1 MLRSDGKTQML
12 VPTPHCRHCYK
23 PISENFESWGKCRD
37 CNEEPLLRDALP
49 DRLVIATLYIPK
61 VTGYEHSQ
69 EIIDL
74 KERGEY
80 SQVYAEVLVKVLAQE
95 NIDVSG
101 GVIVPIPQ
109 TKARQGVT
117 GPIALANSLSGQTGL
132 TIRRCLSFNRPVK
145 SQKTLSK
152 GERENNMRGA
162 MTATYCA
169 DIGKALLVD
178 EVFTSGATLREGT
191 RALMAAGAQEVIGVI
206 AARDAGLKSL
216 EYAGVVKRVE
226 D

>member
-1 MLRSDGKTQML
+1 
-12 VPTPHCRHCYK
+12 
-23 PISENFESWGKCRD
+23 
-37 CNEEPLLRDALP
+37 LP
-49 DRLVIATLYIPK
+49 DRLVVATLYIPK
-61 VTGYEHSQ
+61 VTGYEHSR
-69 EIIDL
+69 EIIAL

-80 SQVYAEVLVKVLAQE
+80 SQVYAEVLTKVLAQE

-117 GPIALANSLSGQTGL
+117 GPLALAYSLSGQTGL
-132 TIRRCLSFNRPVK
+132 TIRMCLSFNRPVK
-145 SQKTLSK
+145 RQKTLSK
-152 GERENNMRGA
+152 DERESNMRGA
-162 MTATYCA
+162 MTATNCA
-169 DIGKALLVD
+169 DISKALLVD

-206 AARDAGLKSL
+206 AARKTDLGSL